1 MSDKEVYTY
10 LLAGLILLFI
20 GLIAPTIYSYIPEDL
35 QEPFNF
41 VAFFI
46 ILFIVVF
53 IAIGPRG
60 GG

>member
-10 LLAGLILLFI
+10 LLAGLILLLI
-20 GLIAPTIYSYIPEDL
+20 GLIAPTLYSYIPDRL

-41 VAFFI
+41 AAFFI

-53 IAIGPRG
+53 IAIGPRKG
-60 GG
+60 F